1 MKLSCILLT
10 LMVSLSVSA
19 QQELQL
25 REDNVDEILSSMT
38 LHEKAELVVGV
49 MRKDVQSNIGMSS
62 FIIPG
67 AAGSTRSVSRLGIPS
82 IVLADGPAGLRIKP
96 HRPYDSH
103 TYYCTH
109 FPIGTCLA
117 SSWNTALVSQVGAAI
132 GNEVHEYGVDVL
144 LAPGANIHR
153 NPLCGR
159 NFEYYS
165 EDPVLA
171 GNIAAAYINGV
182 QSQNVGATIKH
193 FAFNNQETSRFGT
206 DARVSERVAREIYLK
221 AFEIAIKNSRPWC
234 VMSSYNKV
242 NGILTSENKDLLTTL
257 LRDEWGYEGTV
268 MSDWFGGMDP
278 VARGGR
284 TDRVANMKAGN
295 NLIEPG
301 EDVDVETIESAV
313 KDGRLSMKDLD
324 VNVRRVLQ
332 LIVKTPRFKGY
343 EFSNQ
348 PDLKAHALITRHS
361 ATEGIVLLENRGV
374 LPFAPSVKHV
384 ALFGVGSY
392 EMLPGG
398 TGSGNVNRA
407 YTVSLVE
414 GMRNHNYI
422 VDESLLNRYTQYIKR
437 ANDSIAKLK
446 HEWWQHAFLAP
457 DAVPSDEVIRSAASQ
472 NDVAVV
478 TLRRQSGEDY
488 DRSAS
493 DFKLKQE
500 ELQLIQQ
507 VTNAFKA
514 LGKKTVVVLN
524 VGGVIE
530 TSSWKNTPDAVLL
543 PWQCGQEIGNSVA
556 DVLSGASY
564 PSGRLPMTW
573 PNVLTDVPSTS
584 NFPLDGLEMHFKD
597 SRWANYKDVRNVGY
611 TCYEEGLNVGYRYF
625 DTAGKGVSYP
635 FGYGLSYT
643 TFSCSPLNL
652 QLQGD
657 SVIATVTIANT
668 GNRPGKQVAELYVAA
683 PRGKVVKPVHE
694 LKSFAKTRE
703 LKPGES
709 QTLRMAVNRKDLA
722 SFVEKS
728 SSWVVDAGTYTFQV
742 GFSSQD
748 IQTSASIRLKG
759 FRQRVPKILRLRNKF

>member
-221 AFEIAIKNSRPWC
+221 VFEIAIKNSKPWC

-313 KDGRLSMKDLD
+313 KDGRLSMEDLD

-457 DAVPSDEVIRSAASQ
+457 DAVPSDEVIQSAASQ

-507 VTNAFKA
+507 MTNAFKA

-530 TSSWKNTPDAVLL
+530 TSSWKNIPDAVLL

-683 PRGKVVKPVHE
+683 PRGKVFKPVHE